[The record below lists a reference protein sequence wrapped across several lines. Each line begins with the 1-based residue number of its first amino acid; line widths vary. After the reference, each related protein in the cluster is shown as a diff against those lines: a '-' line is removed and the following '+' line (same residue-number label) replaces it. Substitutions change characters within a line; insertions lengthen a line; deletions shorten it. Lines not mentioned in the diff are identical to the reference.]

1 MRLEAAFYR
10 HVYLGYP
17 LTFDQGQ
24 VDQLEDRYLG
34 MVEASGSN
42 PDLSILV
49 SSMMA
54 MISGFPIAKGILW
67 TCQRRAS
74 WFMR

>member
-1 MRLEAAFYR
+1 MRFGAPTYR

-17 LTFDQGQ
+17 LTLVQGQ

-42 PDLSILV
+42 PDLSILRFIV
-49 SSMMA
+49 SR
-54 MISGFPIAKGILW
+54 ILRFPHI
-67 TCQRRAS
+67 
-74 WFMR
+74 

>member
-1 MRLEAAFYR
+1 MSFDAATYR

-17 LTFDQGQ
+17 LTLVQGQ

-49 SSMMA
+49 SFMSA
-54 MISGFPIAKGILW
+54 TISDFSIAESIFLIKRGVLHDL
-67 TCQRRAS
+67 
-74 WFMR
+74 